1 MKNDLESSAPVRVSL
16 GSSIEHDIWHPTA
29 GGSAYDWW
37 YFDALSDDG
46 TEAVRISFHS
56 NFVFPSSAQKR
67 ELESLGPGV
76 PPVLPSVGFTYVEN
90 GAARYHSSAMFPSS
104 DFSAGRSIPE
114 CRIERS
120 SFKFQTAEYGSG
132 YFVAVELPLSGG
144 SSIEAHFE
152 WLSIEADLLA
162 ISSSVS
168 DHICWNVVAP
178 RSDVTGR
185 ITVKD
190 RSGRATEV
198 RHFRGTG
205 YHDHRSDIR
214 PICESVDELH
224 WGRVHFDDSTAV
236 FCSLRDRNT
245 SETEN
250 VMMVVREGKAE
261 IRSSSFEA
269 QNLTRARYGIRFP
282 KRQTFL
288 AEDNVRLRIKPIKVI
303 ESSFDQLAFLSEMTL
318 TLRDGVARKT
328 IGLSEMIAPRP
339 YKYRWLNWLNRIR
352 SGRDGKRIS

>member
-1 MKNDLESSAPVRVSL
+1 MKNDLESLAPVRVSL
-16 GSSIEHDIWHPTA
+16 ESSIEHDVWHPAA
-29 GGSAYDWW
+29 GKHAYDWW

-56 NFVFPSSAQKR
+56 NFVFPSSSQKR
-67 ELESLGPGV
+67 ELESLKVGI
-76 PPVLPSVGFTYVEN
+76 PPLLPSIVFTYVSER
-90 GAARYHSSAMFPSS
+90 AAKYHSSVIFPRA
-104 DFSAGRSIPE
+104 DFTAGNIVPE
-114 CRIERS
+114 CTVGSS
-120 SFKFQTAEYGSG
+120 SFKFQSADYGSG
-132 YFVAVELPLSGG
+132 YLVAVELPLSGG
-144 SSIEAHFE
+144 SFIEARFE

-162 ISSSVS
+162 TAGSNAERV
-168 DHICWNVVAP
+168 CWNVVAP

-190 RSGRATEV
+190 RSGATRDV

-205 YHDHRSDIR
+205 YHDHRSDTR

-236 FCSLRDRNT
+236 FCSIRDHSN

-250 VMMVVREGKAE
+250 MLMVVREGRAKLRNAT
-261 IRSSSFEA
+261 FET
-269 QNLTRARYGIRFP
+269 QNLTRARHGIRFP

-288 AEDNVRLRIKPIKVI
+288 APDNVRLRIKPIKII

-352 SGRDGKRIS
+352 SGRDGKWIT